1 MASTNAVAV
10 NETTLYGQIPNY
22 VVARPYK
29 TIASSASIAVS
40 SADFAA
46 AQTLV
51 VNNLVDTMYAL
62 GYWATSG

>member
-1 MASTNAVAV
+1 MATDPATQT
-10 NETTLYGQIPNY
+10 TTLYGQFPQY
-22 VVARPYK
+22 VVAKPYK
-29 TIASSASIAVS
+29 TIASSVSIAVS

-62 GYWATSG
+62 GYWATS